1 MTLGSHQKTVGDSQ
15 NWITPKWII
24 GALGPFDLDPAGAD
38 PRPWDCA
45 NKTLT
50 QNGLSVPWEGR
61 VWLNPPFDRYVV
73 GKWIAKLAAHGNG
86 IALLHARTEAE
97 WFEPVW
103 DHANAILCL
112 ANRIHFHRQD
122 GSRAAANSGAP
133 ACLIAFGAH
142 NVERLR
148 TSGIEGYLLTNWE
161 AQFPAIKSA
170 LKWEADRFQSM
181 FKWSD
186 AA

>member
-45 NKTLT
+45 NRTLT

-73 GKWIAKLAAHGNG
+73 GKWIAKLQPTATASRYCTPALRLSGSNLYGTMPAQSCASPIASTSTARMVAALRR
-86 IALLHARTEAE
+86 IPAR
-97 WFEPVW
+97 
-103 DHANAILCL
+103 
-112 ANRIHFHRQD
+112 R
-122 GSRAAANSGAP
+122 RA
-133 ACLIAFGAH
+133 
-142 NVERLR
+142 
-148 TSGIEGYLLTNWE
+148 
-161 AQFPAIKSA
+161 
-170 LKWEADRFQSM
+170 
-181 FKWSD
+181 
-186 AA
+186 